1 MLRTHRYDISPCRA
15 CFTTPHPDA
24 PNRKPQVASPLPRLW
39 QRDAQKSLVCSCYL
53 SLANLI
59 SKPFGRKII
68 AMGSERSEDPRK
80 NVPIMPISPIG
91 RQDMSVQLNSVAQR
105 GCLKVTVQ
113 TRGSA
118 SLHRHR
124 YDLSPFGLCR
134 RHLITGRDDEGSRG

>member
-1 MLRTHRYDISPCRA
+1 MGSRSLGVEGFIGREMEGWKGEMWKMNTITGSG
-15 CFTTPHPDA
+15 
-24 PNRKPQVASPLPRLW
+24 KPA
-39 QRDAQKSLVCSCYL
+39 
-53 SLANLI
+53 
-59 SKPFGRKII
+59 GRKNI

-124 YDLSPFGLCR
+124 YVLSPCGLYLR
-134 RHLITGRDDEGSRG
+134 LLITCLEDERSRGGQGFED